1 MMCSLRS
8 IGLALLLV
16 SSPALALVP
25 PPDAGA
31 PAEDSGLSDRLP
43 APAGDAGEVVG
54 DTGAYPDS
62 GCPDGVCC
70 IVLPD
75 WDASV
80 FDAGPVDTGARRRRP
95 RADVGA
101 APPPDEGGFGCSAG
115 GAASLLWMIPLAA
128 VRRRRNG

>member
-1 MMCSLRS
+1 MKVS
-8 IGLALLLV
+8 IRQLGLALVLF

-25 PPDAGA
+25 PADAGSTA
-31 PAEDSGLSDRLP
+31 DAGVSDRLP
-43 APAGDAGEVVG
+43 VSDDAGEAAG

-95 RADVGA
+95 ALDAGSTT
-101 APPPDEGGFGCSAG
+101 PPDEGGFGCSAG
-115 GAASLLWMIPLAA
+115 GAASLLWMVPLAA
-128 VRRRRNG
+128 LRRRRRND